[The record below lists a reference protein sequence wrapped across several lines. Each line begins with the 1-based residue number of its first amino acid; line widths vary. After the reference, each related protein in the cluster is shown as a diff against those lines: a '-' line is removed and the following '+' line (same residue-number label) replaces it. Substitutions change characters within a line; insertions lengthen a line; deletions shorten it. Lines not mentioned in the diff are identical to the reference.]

1 MISFPIAVGSWNV
14 QYGNIKLP
22 SQLPLTSQTHE
33 PRGDSCLHERVPGV
47 NKGFKNE
54 QMYII
59 YYFQKRSKLQSMQ
72 FLNNTGTLLYN
83 TVW

>member
-1 MISFPIAVGSWNV
+1 MISFPIAVGPWNV
-14 QYGNIKLP
+14 QYGNIKLR
-22 SQLPLTSQTHE
+22 SHKTHE
-33 PRGDSCLHERVPGV
+33 PREDSCLHERVPGV

-72 FLNNTGTLLYN
+72 FLNNTGTLLYI